1 MVYFITLTLTALA
14 LIVMAVIVLRHWKEI
29 RLLDPDSIK
38 EERERQK
45 REELLLQ
52 RFERLSAEKIGPL
65 KTLFQRGLT
74 NTKKAYHEVY
84 LRLIRLEKYYKQAK
98 APFAMMAPS
107 VKDRIK
113 LLLDDARSLARDLK
127 WADAEKRYLEA
138 LTIDGR
144 NLDAYKGLGTIYLK
158 QKLYPQASETFEFLV
173 KMKKADDACYAA
185 LADIAE
191 AEGDLIKEEEN
202 RKKAVELRPRLPNRQ
217 MELAELYIRL
227 KDYPKA
233 WVCAKRATELDP
245 KSAKYLELSL
255 EAAILVRD
263 RTEAKLRYDKL
274 RLLSEDRPRLQSLKE
289 RIDAIEERR
298 GTSVERRKS
307 PRV

>member
-1 MVYFITLTLTALA
+1 MIYFITLTLAALA

-29 RLLDPDSIK
+29 RLLDPDTIK

-52 RFERLSAEKIGPL
+52 RFERMRAEKMGPL
-65 KTLFQRGLT
+65 KAVSTRVLT
-74 NTKKAYHEVY
+74 SAKKAYHEVY
-84 LRLIRLEKYYKQAK
+84 LRLVRLEKYYKQAK

-107 VKDRIK
+107 VKDRMK
-113 LLLDDARSLARDLK
+113 LLLDEARSLARDLK
-127 WADAEKRYLEA
+127 WAEAERRYLEA
-138 LTIDGR
+138 LNIDGR

-158 QKLYPQASETFEFLV
+158 QKLYPQATETFEFLV
-173 KMKKADDACYAA
+173 KMKKADDTCFAA

-191 AEGDLIKEEEN
+191 AEGDNLKEEEM
-202 RKKAVELRPRLPNRQ
+202 RKKAVEFRPRLANRQ
-217 MELAELYIRL
+217 VELAELYIRL
-227 KDYPKA
+227 KDYSKA
-233 WVCAKRATELDP
+233 WACANRATELDP

-298 GTSVERRKS
+298 APHVDRRKS
-307 PRV
+307 AS